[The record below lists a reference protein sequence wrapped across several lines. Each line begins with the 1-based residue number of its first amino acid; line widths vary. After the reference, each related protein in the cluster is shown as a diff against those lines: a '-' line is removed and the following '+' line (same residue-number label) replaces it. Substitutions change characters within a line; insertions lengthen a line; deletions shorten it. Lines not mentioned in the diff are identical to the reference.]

1 MDSQPDQQPDRKS
14 VRLGSAVRQALVVI
28 VCLAVGY
35 FVKAVGDQIP
45 DTQQDSQII
54 VEALPEAETLES
66 DSDPV
71 TTTVVE
77 APTVQSLPSAADTRT
92 EVNSASATTTTSAID
107 APPRESTA
115 SETSPAQVSTIVQ
128 RRRAG
133 TEKPATAI
141 PVSDDRPADAAQAEP
156 PKLEYTS
163 ALTPGAAAL
172 PEGLD
177 ELEPGTL
184 SRLTWHAG
192 ESLYGSSVPTPV
204 LIASG
209 QQDGPT
215 LCLTAAVHGDEINGI
230 ETVRRVMYAI
240 DPEKLKGRVIG
251 VPIVNLQAFE
261 RHSRYLPD
269 RRDLNRFFPGNTNGS
284 SASRIARSFFEHVIA
299 PCDALVDLH
308 TGSFHRTNLP
318 QLRANLDVPEVV
330 ALTEGFGS
338 TVILHSEGG
347 EGTLRAAAT
356 RAGIPAVTL
365 EAGEPL
371 RIDDKAVKHST
382 KALFTLMNTMGMYKR
397 PNLWGNPEPTYYSSL
412 WLRADKGGML
422 MGSTKL
428 GKRVRKGD
436 VLGTVVDPITNQQ
449 QDLLAPASGRV
460 IGMALNQFVMPGY
473 AAFHLGIEAPSLEE
487 LENMPE
493 GSPAEFDHSV
503 ARTAEFENERDDS

>member
-1 MDSQPDQQPDRKS
+1 MDSQPDQQTDRKRVS
-14 VRLGSAVRQALVVI
+14 PGSAARQALVVI

-35 FVKAVGDQIP
+35 FVNAVGDQP
-45 DTQQDSQII
+45 SDAQEEQSQII
-54 VEALPEAETLES
+54 VKALPATETVES
-66 DSDPV
+66 GDEIDSIAAV
-71 TTTVVE
+71 NST
-77 APTVQSLPSAADTRT
+77 AVQSSPSVAEARPDTIP
-92 EVNSASATTTTSAID
+92 AIN
-107 APPRESTA
+107 PPPGESPA
-115 SETSPAQVSTIVQ
+115 SETSPSQVSKIIQ
-128 RRRAG
+128 RRPRAEQPAASSAPSG
-133 TEKPATAI
+133 DEKT
-141 PVSDDRPADAAQAEP
+141 PADPAQAEL

-163 ALTPGAAAL
+163 TLNPGAAAL

-204 LIASG
+204 LIARG
-209 QQDGPT
+209 EQDGPT

-284 SASRIARSFFEHVIA
+284 SASRIARSFFDHVIA

-330 ALTEGFGS
+330 ELTEGFGS

-382 KALFTLMNTMGMYKR
+382 KALFTLMNTMGMYRR
-397 PNLWGNPEPTYYSSL
+397 PSLWGNPEPTYYGSL
-412 WLRADKGGML
+412 WVRADKGGML
-422 MGSTKL
+422 MGNAKL

-449 QDLLAPASGRV
+449 QNLLAPASGRV

-487 LENMPE
+487 LESIPE
-493 GSPAEFDHSV
+493 GSAAEFDHSV
-503 ARTAEFENERDDS
+503 AQTAEFENERDDS